1 MTALQVY
8 DAVLV
13 ELNKLKAPS
22 MLLEDF
28 NYFINKASQQYT
40 NLAYTRLEVNQQAT
54 DDLRVLKTHFTAPLT
69 KCTVEEDGY
78 TTHYSVPLPM
88 DYLHLCNCI
97 VKYKAGSEKNAC
109 GKTNANLKAYP
120 ARRLSVDMLP
130 QIISNAYLCPSKK
143 RPYYYILNDNLKSET
158 SPYPY
163 EYCKSPIL
171 QIYLGDTVSE
181 APEIYCEYIK
191 TPSEIELTRTQMNV
205 TDVDTSQVLEFPDYV
220 CYEIVNIIVRLV
232 MENASDPR
240 LQTNMPIN
248 NTITGPSES

>member
-28 NYFINKASQQYT
+28 NYFANKACQQYA

-54 DDLRVLKTHFTAPLT
+54 DDLRVLKTHFTAPLSN
-69 KCTVEEDGY
+69 CEIEEDGY
-78 TTHYSVPLPM
+78 AEHYSVPLPM

-97 VKYKAGSEKNAC
+97 VKYKASSEKNAC
-109 GKTNANLKAYP
+109 GKTSTGAKAYP

-143 RPYYYILNDNLKSET
+143 RPYYYILNNNLKSVT
-158 SPYPY
+158 APYPY
-163 EYCKSPIL
+163 EYCKSPLL

-181 APEIYCEYIK
+181 APDVYCEYIK
-191 TPSEIELTRTQMNV
+191 TPSEIQLTWDQVNV
-205 TDVDTSQVLEFPDYV
+205 TEVDTSQVLEFPDYV